1 MYIRHTKRPKLDNE
15 LASLNVLVYIMSA
28 YTYLCMYTYG
38 LTFIHTLYIHAIQ
51 MLRWLLT
58 VTLMDC
64 LASFGPWGNMYTYK
78 NVYVHAYTYI
88 PYTLRPQTA
97 LFMANPR
104 KLDIGNG
111 SIRLYVYICIWITS
125 YTYIRI
131 YTFIW
136 IYMYTYVYR
145 SPLIHTCI
153 HTNIHTHIHTY
164 EYTFKHTYVYTY
176 ISIYDRRIF

>member
-1 MYIRHTKRPKLDNE
+1 MDNE

-64 LASFGPWGNMYTYK
+64 LASFGPWGCMYTYK
-78 NVYVHAYTYI
+78 NVYVHAYTYV

-111 SIRLYVYICIWITS
+111 SIRLYGYICIHTYMDHLLYIHT
-125 YTYIRI
+125 YLYVYMDIYVYIRI
-131 YTFIW
+131 
-136 IYMYTYVYR
+136 
-145 SPLIHTCI
+145 
-153 HTNIHTHIHTY
+153 
-164 EYTFKHTYVYTY
+164 
-176 ISIYDRRIF
+176 